1 METRSKSCRRSRPR
15 SLYIGQLAFALAMCC
30 GGPFARADSITITG
44 DLSSDGSA
52 IGLSDPVITDTSTI
66 NPGDPF
72 TIVLTY
78 DPASFD
84 QTGSS
89 YVLTDASLT
98 LSFDGYAFLYSSSA
112 GSYIE
117 FSTPGVY
124 GPETASFLVCSSLDN
139 CFAEDFL
146 DLYLTGTITDLSSLA
161 SEAGRLAGD
170 TAASPSEFEF
180 LRRLSR
186 LQPNRSSGNRDGGI
200 IYYVHG
206 PRTIPDGAVPRR
218 TPVSWDG
225 PVV

>member
-1 METRSKSCRRSRPR
+1 
-15 SLYIGQLAFALAMCC
+15 MCC

-180 LRRLSR
+180 LRNFPDFSQTD
-186 LQPNRSSGNRDGGI
+186 LQGTVTGASSTTSTVPEPSLMVLCLAGLLCLGMVRWFKEKL
-200 IYYVHG
+200 HG
-206 PRTIPDGAVPRR
+206 PTQ
-218 TPVSWDG
+218 
-225 PVV
+225 